1 LTVEHPF
8 YNVNP
13 EIEPCWILTT
23 SSYFKR
29 KRFFESFENQSC
41 HVIPA
46 KAGMTNGHIPAEI
59 QSSPLCRGEAVF
71 SRVLKN
77 RVTMTDNILFS
88 LHSWP
93 QAILHIDGDAFFT
106 SCEEAIHP
114 ELRGK
119 PIITGGERGIVACAS
134 YAAKKLG
141 VKRAAP
147 LHEAKIICPDLIV
160 LPSDYETYSLF
171 SRRMFNIMRRF
182 TPQVEEYSID
192 EAFADI
198 TGMRRA
204 LRGSYETIAL
214 SIKNEIARELG
225 ITVSVGLSLTKVL
238 AKVASKHRKPDGLT
252 VIDGRAIARYLEHL
266 PVEKI
271 WGVGAATTHYLGK
284 MGVRTA
290 LAFARLPEKTVRE
303 RFTKPGV
310 EIWRELR
317 GDSAYPVCS
326 EEKSRYA
333 SISKTRT
340 FAPPTTDP
348 DYLFAHL
355 LRNLESACIK
365 ARRYSLAP
373 RRVIA
378 FLKKQT
384 FDAVGREVKLSRPCV
399 HPFELSSILRELFD
413 DMFVPQNACRA
424 TGVVLADLAPDV
436 QTQYSLFEDPLRAE
450 KVRELYEAVD
460 VLNEKYGKHTVHL
473 GASHPIEVRGK
484 GTRGRP
490 TVREQTRLYG
500 ETQRRHLGLPIVHIK
515 TDAGPGKGPPKQ
527 LKG

>member
-1 LTVEHPF
+1 
-8 YNVNP
+8 
-13 EIEPCWILTT
+13 
-23 SSYFKR
+23 
-29 KRFFESFENQSC
+29 
-41 HVIPA
+41 
-46 KAGMTNGHIPAEI
+46 MTND
-59 QSSPLCRGEAVF
+59 L
-71 SRVLKN
+71 
-77 RVTMTDNILFS
+77 LFS

-93 QAILHIDGDAFFT
+93 QAILHVDGDAFFT

-119 PIITGGERGIVACAS
+119 PLITGGERGIVACAS
-134 YAAKKLG
+134 YAAKRLG
-141 VKRAAP
+141 IKRAVP
-147 LHEAKIICPDLIV
+147 LHEAIKRSPDLVV

-204 LRGSYETIAL
+204 LKASYETIAL
-214 SIKNEIARELG
+214 SLKNEIARELG

-238 AKVASKHRKPDGLT
+238 AKIASKHRKPDGLT

-266 PVEKI
+266 PVENV
-271 WGVGAATTHYLGK
+271 WGVGHATTNYLNK

-290 LAFARLPEKTVRE
+290 LAFARLPEETLRK

-317 GDSAYPVCS
+317 GESVYPVGS

-333 SISKTRT
+333 SISKTKT

-365 ARRYSLAP
+365 ARRYDLAP
-373 RRVIA
+373 RRIVA
-378 FLKKQT
+378 FLKKQS
-384 FDAVGREVKLSRPCV
+384 FDTVGREVKLSRPCS
-399 HPFELSSILRELFD
+399 HPIDLSYLLRELFD
-413 DMFVPQNACRA
+413 DMLERHNLYRA
-424 TGVVLADLAPDV
+424 TGIVLADLVPDA
-436 QTQYSLFEDPLRAE
+436 QIQYYLFEDPLRTE
-450 KVRELYEAVD
+450 KVRELYGAVD
-460 VLNEKYGKHTVHL
+460 SLSEKYGKHTVHL
-473 GASHPIEVRGK
+473 GASHPIEVCGK
-484 GTRGRP
+484 GRRGSP

-500 ETQRRHLGLPIVHIK
+500 ETQRRHLNLPLVHIK
-515 TDAGPGKGPPKQ
+515 TDGNPGKDPPK
-527 LKG
+527 KPAG